1 MFVKQSELLEGLDNQ
16 FIKKLIDSAKKN
28 THPAG
33 YKLFNAGDAA
43 DFFYILE
50 KGRIRLSV
58 GEQDKTTYL
67 VEHAGE
73 AFGWSG
79 LVGMEIYSASAECLE
94 ESIVMVFSK
103 EFVKDVAESDPVNG
117 LRFYRRLAR
126 MLSNRLIHS
135 YNLDDAD
142 AVYEG
147 LVKDNPGATRH
158 LKKLLKTLTIDH
170 RKMMGER

>member
-1 MFVKQSELLEGLDNQ
+1 MFIKQSELLEGLDNQ
-16 FIKKLIDSAKKN
+16 FIKDFIDSAERK
-28 THPAG
+28 THPQG
-33 YKLFNAGDAA
+33 FKLFETGDAA

-58 GEQDKTTYL
+58 GEQDKTTYI

-79 LVGMEIYSASAECLE
+79 LVGNETYTGSAECQE
-94 ESIVMVFSK
+94 ESIVMVFTK
-103 EFVKDVAESDPVNG
+103 KFIRDVAESDPKNG

-126 MLSNRLIHS
+126 MLGDRLIHS

-147 LVKDNPGATRH
+147 QIKDNPGATRH
-158 LKKLLKTLTIDH
+158 LNNLLKSLTMDR
-170 RKMMGER
+170 RKTMGY